1 MSTCNRKGHKFLDE
15 RMIVAEERST
25 VFNRK
30 YFGLD
35 VIYGRI
41 FSHPKQ
47 FGNERRHALV
57 MFFARV
63 LMAGPENLKNSLF
76 AGRCRLAKYVVRWAE
91 VTEVVLNNDLAEH
104 AFDFRIT
111 MSVPAVHPAARNNF
125 WHQNWL
131 K

>member
-1 MSTCNRKGHKFLDE
+1 MCTWNNCGLEFLYE
-15 RMIVAEERST
+15 RMIIAEDGSA
-25 VFNRK
+25 VFDSK

-47 FGNERRHALV
+47 FCNERRHALV

-111 MSVPAVHPAARNNF
+111 MSVPPAHPAARNNF